1 MEERRN
7 IREAVAEAQNAPVKF
22 DPKSRA
28 KYIRDTVKEIEEYQ
42 RDRLTV
48 EEIKVRVPSFA
59 RDYKNLFEELTA
71 PGGYNKQSLTTML
84 AMLDRM
90 GSGDLTQHQASVIVG
105 QRLAQ
110 TYDITPEKLPPP
122 SSSQ

>member
-28 KYIRDTVKEIEEYQ
+28 KYIRDTVKQIEEYQ

-71 PGGYNKQSLTTML
+71 PGGYSKQSLTTML

>member
-28 KYIRDTVKEIEEYQ
+28 KYIRDTVKQIEEYQ

-48 EEIKVRVPSFA
+48 EEIKVRVPTFA

-71 PGGYNKQSLTTML
+71 PGGYSKQSLTTML

>member
-28 KYIRDTVKEIEEYQ
+28 KYIRDTVKQIEEYQ

-48 EEIKVRVPSFA
+48 EEIKVRVPTFA

>member
-28 KYIRDTVKEIEEYQ
+28 KYIRDTVKQIEEYQ

-48 EEIKVRVPSFA
+48 EEIKVRVPTFA
-59 RDYKNLFEELTA
+59 KDYKNLFEELTA

>member
-7 IREAVAEAQNAPVKF
+7 IREAVSEAQNAPVKF

-28 KYIRDTVKEIEEYQ
+28 KYIRDTVKQIEEYQ

-48 EEIKVRVPSFA
+48 EEIKVRVPTFA

-71 PGGYNKQSLTTML
+71 PGGYSKQSLTTML

>member
-42 RDRLTV
+42 RDRLTL

>member
-7 IREAVAEAQNAPVKF
+7 IREAVAEAQSAPVKF

-28 KYIRDTVKEIEEYQ
+28 KYIRDTVKQIEDYQ
-42 RDRLTV
+42 RDRLTL
-48 EEIKVRVPSFA
+48 EEIKIRVPSFA
-59 RDYKNLFEELTA
+59 QDYKNLFEELTA

>member
-28 KYIRDTVKEIEEYQ
+28 KYIRDTVKQIEEYQ

>member
-28 KYIRDTVKEIEEYQ
+28 KYIRDTVKQIEEYQ

-48 EEIKVRVPSFA
+48 EEIKVRVPTFA

-71 PGGYNKQSLTTML
+71 PGGYSKQSLTTML

-90 GSGDLTQHQASVIVG
+90 GSGDITQHQASVIVG